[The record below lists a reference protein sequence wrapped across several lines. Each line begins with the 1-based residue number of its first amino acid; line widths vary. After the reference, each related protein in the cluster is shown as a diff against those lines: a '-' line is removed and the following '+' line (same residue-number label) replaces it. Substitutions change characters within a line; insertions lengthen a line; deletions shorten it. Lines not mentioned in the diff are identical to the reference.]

1 MRVPT
6 GLFLL
11 GLSVAVSAQTKVPVR
26 QGLTVVTALS
36 DRLGDY
42 ESIKTVESVS
52 ADAIRL
58 SYSARRAG
66 ARARGS
72 RRDIAESQREANR
85 APRGSESRA

>member
-6 GLFLL
+6 CLFLL
-11 GLSVAVSAQTKVPVR
+11 GLSVAVSAQTRVPVR

-58 SYSARRAG
+58 TYSADVPVPV
-66 ARARGS
+66 RARV
-72 RRDIAESQREANR
+72 A
-85 APRGSESRA
+85 APHRGRSA